1 MSLTLSQVVLPTYTK
16 GLATLTHILNA
27 AAEHAKANGIDADAE
42 FVGAR
47 LAPDMLPL
55 SFQVQNATNTVRRTL
70 ARLQGQE
77 DQPWADGETTIA
89 QLLERVEKARKVV
102 QEADAAVVDAK
113 AGEEV
118 DL

>member
-27 AAEHAKANGIDADAE
+27 AVEYAKANGLDADAE

-70 ARLQGQE
+70 YRLQGQP

-89 QLLERVEKARKVV
+89 QLLERVEKAKVLV
-102 QEADAAVVDAK
+102 KEADAAVVDAK